1 MQPATAVTP
10 ATTLLTPR
18 MAVGTVFFC
27 FGATIGLWGGSVA
40 EVARVGA
47 ISPDVIGSAFV
58 GFGVAG
64 ILGMA
69 VAGKVGKSIS
79 LKARLIVLIL
89 LTAICLA
96 ALFHVRSAASLI
108 LGLALFSFLASSVDL
123 VMNAEGLAVERER
136 GFPVLAGFHGLAS
149 LGLGCGAIGGSYLS
163 VSFGLTTTAI
173 ASLAVYGIGAAA
185 VFIGTPN
192 RGATQPSGGG
202 SSWFVPQWPLVA
214 LSLIVGASIAGEIA
228 SAMFSAQTLTSQA
241 PALAA
246 YAGAGATAF
255 ALFQASVRMFGDR
268 LRAVFGDAR
277 LIRVSLAT
285 ALLGFV
291 IVTTSNS
298 FAISAAGFAVI
309 GVGTACIVPCGF
321 AIAAGM
327 SARPAAAIISM
338 VSIITGAIRIPAP
351 LVYGW
356 VAQTTGFAFAFIVFA
371 LLIAAALALALAA
384 VGRSRLRRPA

>member
-1 MQPATAVTP
+1 MQPATAVTTP
-10 ATTLLTPR
+10 STALSPR

-27 FGATIGLWGGSVA
+27 FGATVGLWGGSVA

-58 GFGVAG
+58 GFGAAG

-69 VAGKVGKSIS
+69 VAGKIGKSVS

-89 LTAICLA
+89 LTAVCLA
-96 ALFHVRSAASLI
+96 TLFHVRSAASLI
-108 LGLALFSFLASSVDL
+108 VGLSLFAFLSSSVDL
-123 VMNAEGLAVERER
+123 VMNSEGLAVERDR
-136 GFPVLAGFHGLAS
+136 GMPVLAGFHGLAS
-149 LGLGCGAIGGSYLS
+149 LGLGCGSIAGSYLS
-163 VSFGLTTTAI
+163 VTFGLTVSAI
-173 ASLAVYGIGAAA
+173 AGLAVYGVGAAA

-202 SSWFVPQWPLVA
+202 SSWFVPEWPLVA
-214 LSLIVGASIAGEIA
+214 LSLIVGCSIAGEIA

-255 ALFQASVRMFGDR
+255 ALFQAAVRMFGDR
-268 LRAVFGDAR
+268 LRAMFGDQR

-291 IVTTSNS
+291 VVTTSTS
-298 FAISAAGFAVI
+298 FAVSAIGFAIV

-321 AIAAGM
+321 AMAAAM
-327 SARPAAAIISM
+327 SARPAAAVISM

-356 VAQTTGFAFAFIVFA
+356 VAQSTGFAFAFIVFA
-371 LLIAAALALALAA
+371 LLIAAALVLALA